1 MNQFAGLDVK
11 ITFQAT
17 NTAKKIK
24 TPLSYNDLKAQVQ
37 ALAQARGVIAGN
49 IQYMDVDGSQ
59 VVIEDEYDLE
69 MAYTVAL
76 TGTKKIN
83 LVVCL
88 PENSASVASTP
99 RPDVMMATSTTMA
112 TEVSEQKE
120 QKDVEM
126 DFEVPVKTR
135 KGGKKNKE
143 SKGIPRQA
151 L

>member
-1 MNQFAGLDVK
+1 
-11 ITFQAT
+11 
-17 NTAKKIK
+17 
-24 TPLSYNDLKAQVQ
+24 VQ